1 MSRMGIGMLAVALVV
16 SAVTAQQDAVEA
28 EMKKLEGVWR
38 LESAIADGK
47 PTAADIVKK
56 VRVEIKAGKHTVY
69 FGDDIAAKE
78 IPFLCDPSKTPKT
91 TDDTL
96 PDGTTIK
103 GIYKLEGDSLTS
115 CVAPAGKDRPTE
127 FTSAPGSGQTL
138 RVFKRVKS

>member
-1 MSRMGIGMLAVALVV
+1 MSRMGFGMFALALVV
-16 SAVTAQQDAVEA
+16 SAVTAQDDAVQTEL
-28 EMKKLEGVWR
+28 KQLEGVWR
-38 LESAIADGK
+38 LESAIANGK

-78 IPFLCDPSKTPKT
+78 IPFAFDPTKTPKT

-115 CVAPAGKDRPTE
+115 CVAAAGKDRPVE
-127 FTSAPGSGQTL
+127 FASMPGSGHTL
-138 RVFKRVKS
+138 RVFKRAKS